1 MWKRWLSKYRKNCLN
16 SCICQ
21 KTAYIFRDSIDFERI
36 QSVVKILNRLISYNI
51 QYKIYVGMSALYL
64 LIAFEN
70 RLKSDD
76 QTKQMLIDS
85 LNEDFGSDKSVRL
98 SSEKINDKLRL
109 YGSGEFFDFYIQS
122 LEFAYASLYKKPK
135 TDMLFKT
142 FHINDKT

>member
-1 MWKRWLSKYRKNCLN
+1 
-16 SCICQ
+16 
-21 KTAYIFRDSIDFERI
+21 
-36 QSVVKILNRLISYNI
+36 
-51 QYKIYVGMSALYL
+51 MSALYL

-122 LEFAYASLYKKPK
+122 LKFAYASLYKKPK

>member
-21 KTAYIFRDSIDFERI
+21 KTADIFRDSIDFERI
-36 QSVVKILNRLISYNI
+36 QSVVKVLNRLISYNI

>member
-1 MWKRWLSKYRKNCLN
+1 
-16 SCICQ
+16 
-21 KTAYIFRDSIDFERI
+21 
-36 QSVVKILNRLISYNI
+36 
-51 QYKIYVGMSALYL
+51 MSALYL

>member
-1 MWKRWLSKYRKNCLN
+1 
-16 SCICQ
+16 
-21 KTAYIFRDSIDFERI
+21 
-36 QSVVKILNRLISYNI
+36 
-51 QYKIYVGMSALYL
+51 MSALYL

-85 LNEDFGSDKSVRL
+85 LNEDFDFSLSDLRNEFGSDKSVRL